1 MESKDTLYNLRNKQI
16 DQLHNATLNISKQ
29 CFEIKK
35 LCLTI
40 EVTTLTFTLN
50 ITSNIDD
57 CYLYIAFLGLI
68 IPLIFW
74 ILDSLTYYYQ
84 DKLRYRMLK
93 TENEIRNEYGLS
105 MIENKHDRSTF
116 LRLYHSAINLSQT
129 LYCILGIIDLIFIY
143 IFLV

>member
-1 MESKDTLYNLRNKQI
+1 MDSEEILYNLQKNQI

-40 EVTTLTFTLN
+40 ELTALTFTLN
-50 ITSNIDD
+50 FTSNTYD
-57 CYLYIAFLGLI
+57 CCLFIAFLGLI

-84 DKLRYRMLK
+84 DVLRYRML
-93 TENEIRNEYGLS
+93 E
-105 MIENKHDRSTF
+105 IENVVRKKNNLPKEKNRHKRSTCC
-116 LRLYHSAINLSQT
+116 RLYHSAFNRSQI
-129 LYCILGIIDLIFIY
+129 LYCILGISDLIFIY
-143 IFLV
+143 IFI